1 MPQLEFPTEW
11 NEQLSQ
17 VLVTQTLRTKQCKQA
32 RRHYANEI
40 ENYYCMY
47 KSEVAGEAESWD
59 HLNFAG
65 GAGVL
70 GFYSTSPST
79 HAPARARILGDI
91 SISYCLIIYLV
102 DKSYLYKIVLF
113 LSYIF

>member
-32 RRHYANEI
+32 RKHYANEI

-59 HLNFAG
+59 HLKFSRRCWSPWAI
-65 GAGVL
+65 
-70 GFYSTSPST
+70 FY
-79 HAPARARILGDI
+79 
-91 SISYCLIIYLV
+91 
-102 DKSYLYKIVLF
+102 
-113 LSYIF
+113 